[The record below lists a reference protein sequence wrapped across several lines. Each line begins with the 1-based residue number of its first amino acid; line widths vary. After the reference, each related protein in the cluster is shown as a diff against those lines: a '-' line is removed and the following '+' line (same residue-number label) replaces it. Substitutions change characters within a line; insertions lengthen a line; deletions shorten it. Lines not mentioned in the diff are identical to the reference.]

1 LKFKLIF
8 TISNIALLIF
18 LASLFFIPYHIM
30 GSSFSVSFWRMN
42 FPLILVWGLLFL
54 ALNIYYFANKKLFLL
69 LEKEDWP
76 ALICYLEEQVISK
89 GRYSSRLVRL
99 LANCYL
105 VLSDSASVMSL
116 ENKTAINKPA
126 LVDTNALVFGTARI
140 LGGDTAGA
148 VHFFKIRKET
158 AKAALKDWVSWYY
171 GFSLLLDRQVEEAI
185 KEFAVLASLS
195 KDGVVTALSS
205 YFLQQHINALLPQFR
220 QEFRDISDLGK
231 QRALTAIPKM
241 KAWKSEI
248 NELSTEI
255 HAAAIAKYL
264 ENTGIWLF
272 SSNTNE

>member
-1 LKFKLIF
+1 
-8 TISNIALLIF
+8 
-18 LASLFFIPYHIM
+18 M
-30 GSSFSVSFWRMN
+30 GSSFPASFWKMN
-42 FPLILVWGLLFL
+42 LPLILVWVSLFL
-54 ALNIYYFANKKLFLL
+54 ILNIYYLTSKKLFLL

-89 GRYSSRLVRL
+89 GRYKSRLVRL

-140 LGGDTAGA
+140 LGGDIAGA
-148 VHFFKIRKET
+148 VNFFKTRKET

-171 GFSLLLDRQVEEAI
+171 GFSLLLSRQIEEAI
-185 KEFAVLASLS
+185 KEFAVLASSS

-205 YFLQQHINALLPQFR
+205 FFLQQNINVLLPQFR
-220 QEFRDISDLGK
+220 QDFREISETGRK
-231 QRALTAIPKM
+231 RALDAIPKM
-241 KAWKSEI
+241 KAWKGEI
-248 NELSTEI
+248 DQLSTEI

-272 SSNTNE
+272 SSNTAV